1 MKNTILLCSLILM
14 AFCSKAQDSTSLF
27 QNFDVDDSTGLGGDH
42 FPPGWT
48 PPYHVVDGGQIW
60 KHYTT
65 FGKHNSPCV
74 EFNGYQGGASHD
86 NDTWMIA
93 PKLNLSGYSSV
104 MLHFSAVYLYA
115 GDSLHAKVSTNYS
128 GTGSPEASGVTWVE
142 PNHYAIML
150 DDSNNVSNLRD
161 FQIDLTPYIGT
172 HTYVGFQ
179 YKSSSTPAL
188 ASRWTLDSVTTTGV
202 TNSHAGISNV
212 VAQSIELKVIGSTS
226 SNQIR
231 IGVDVPSGNYFMN
244 VYDME
249 GRNVNNVMITAVDGY
264 HEYTIT
270 GLNFTKGMYVF
281 KLGNESYSGVT
292 KVIVQ

>member
-1 MKNTILLCSLILM
+1 MKNTILLASLLLI
-14 AFCSKAQDSTSLF
+14 AFYGNAQDSTSLF
-27 QNFDVDDSTGLGGDH
+27 QNFDVDDSTGIGGDH

-65 FGKHNSPCV
+65 FGKNNSPCV

-115 GDSLHAKVSTNYS
+115 GDSLHAKVSTNFS
-128 GTGSPEASGVTWVE
+128 GTGNPEASGVTWVE

-150 DDSNNVSNLRD
+150 DDSNNVSSLRD
-161 FQIDLTPYIGT
+161 FQIDLTPYIGA
-172 HTYVGFQ
+172 HTFVGFQ

-188 ASRWTLDSVTTTGV
+188 ASRWTLDSITTTGV
-202 TNSHAGISNV
+202 LNAHTGIQTLEKENIV
-212 VAQSIELKVIGSTS
+212 LKVIGNTTS
-226 SNQIR
+226 DKLILGFNA
-231 IGVDVPSGNYFMN
+231 PAGNYF
-244 VYDME
+244 VSLFDME
-249 GRNVNNVMITAVDGY
+249 GRNVSNLSLVATEGD
-264 HEYTIT
+264 HFYTIS
-270 GLNFTKGMYVF
+270 GLNLNRGMYVI
-281 KLGNESYSGVT
+281 KLSNETNYGIA